1 MKTFKL
7 ISFLLIFFLILSCS
21 STMKFPVSDITP
33 AADIV
38 VKKKQDK
45 NGNLMILVSAK
56 NLAAVER
63 LSPSKN
69 AYVVWVVT
77 DNSEV
82 RNIGQLKNTNVQ
94 TTSLKSIVPFKFW
107 EIFITAEDHADAQYP
122 SGTEISRV
130 RFNK

>member
-7 ISFLLIFFLILSCS
+7 ISLMLIFFLFLSCG
-21 STMKFPVSDITP
+21 STMKFPISDITP
-33 AADIV
+33 AADII

-45 NGNLMILVSAK
+45 NGNLMILVSAR

-63 LSPSKN
+63 LNPSKN

-82 RNIGQLKNTNVQ
+82 RNIGQLKNLNVQ
-94 TTSLKSIVPFKFW
+94 TTSLESIVPFMFW
-107 EIFITAEDHADAQYP
+107 EIFITAEDYADALYP

-130 RFNK
+130 RFSK

>member
-1 MKTFKL
+1 
-7 ISFLLIFFLILSCS
+7 
-21 STMKFPVSDITP
+21 MKFPISDITP
-33 AADIV
+33 AADII

-45 NGNLMILVSAK
+45 NGNLIILVSAK

-69 AYVVWVVT
+69 AYVVWVIT

-82 RNIGQLKNTNVQ
+82 RNIGQLKNLNVQ
-94 TTSLKSIVPFKFW
+94 TTSLQSIVPFMFW
-107 EIFITAEDHADAQYP
+107 EIFITAEDYADALLP

-130 RFNK
+130 RFSK

>member
-1 MKTFKL
+1 MKTYKL
-7 ISFLLIFFLILSCS
+7 ISLLLIFFFILSCG
-21 STMKFPVSDITP
+21 STMKFPISDITP
-33 AADIV
+33 AADII

-45 NGNLMILVSAK
+45 NGNLIILVSAK

-69 AYVVWVVT
+69 AYVVWVIT

-82 RNIGQLKNTNVQ
+82 RNIGQLKNLNVQ
-94 TTSLKSIVPFKFW
+94 TTSLQSIVPFMFW
-107 EIFITAEDHADAQYP
+107 EIFITAEDYADALLP

-130 RFNK
+130 RFSK

>member
-1 MKTFKL
+1 MKTYKL
-7 ISFLLIFFLILSCS
+7 ISLLLIFLFILSCG
-21 STMKFPVSDITP
+21 STMKFPISDITP
-33 AADIV
+33 AADII

-45 NGNLMILVSAK
+45 NGNLIILVSAK

-69 AYVVWVVT
+69 AYVVWVIT

-82 RNIGQLKNTNVQ
+82 RNIGQLKNLNVQ
-94 TTSLKSIVPFKFW
+94 TTSLQSIVPFMFW
-107 EIFITAEDHADAQYP
+107 EIFITAEDYADALLP

-130 RFNK
+130 RFSK